1 MSSVTANPRKANRR
15 RSSSVTNAL
24 KQIPLNQQ
32 QEQSYGSENTIQESE
47 VKPLSGKPRPKSR
60 KRRDANDL
68 PDNYH
73 SRGFWDDLKTG
84 RWMLVPSSAL
94 ILALIPVILY
104 INHNMLVQYGLL
116 KPNTSNPFRH
126 LLFISGE
133 QPDGRYTK
141 SIYDFAFLGYYV
153 VFWSFVRQFVTI
165 HILRPM
171 AIALGI
177 KGGKIMRFLEQG
189 YAVFY
194 FSILGTLGIFVMR
207 GLPTWWYKTEYFWI
221 DYPHKQMTWELK
233 TYYLVQAAYWIQ
245 QTILLA
251 AKIEKPRKD
260 FKELVAHHIVTL
272 WLIGWS
278 YNLYL
283 TYIGVSIFVTMDV
296 SDIFLALAKCVNYV
310 SEAASPPFFA
320 FFVGVWSYFRH
331 YLNIWI
337 LWSVYTEFNFIDEKE
352 RTRFAP
358 LEDKW
363 LDWWMKW
370 QIFVPIFLLQLI
382 NLFWYFLIWRILIK
396 AVFYNDLRDERSDDE
411 DEPEGEQTTTE
422 KLKEQ

>member
-1 MSSVTANPRKANRR
+1 MSSPRKLNRT

-32 QEQSYGSENTIQESE
+32 QEQNYNTIQESE
-47 VKPLSGKPRPKSR
+47 VKPLSGKSRPLNRKKPRHE
-60 KRRDANDL
+60 NDL
-68 PDNYH
+68 PDNYI
-73 SRGFWDDLKTG
+73 SRGFKNDLKTG
-84 RWMLVPSSAL
+84 RWMLIPSSSL
-94 ILALIPVILY
+94 IIFSIPIILY
-104 INHNMLVQYGLL
+104 FNHNLLVQYGLL
-116 KPNTSNPFRH
+116 KPNTTNPFKY
-126 LLFISGE
+126 LLFPQGKV
-133 QPDGRYTK
+133 PGGGYTK
-141 SIYDFAFLGYYV
+141 SWYDFVFVANYV

-194 FSILGTLGIFVMR
+194 FSILGTLGIIVMR
-207 GLPTWWYKTEYFWI
+207 GLPTWWYKTEYFWLG
-221 DYPHKQMTWELK
+221 YPHKQMTWELK
-233 TYYLVQAAYWIQ
+233 TYYLIQAAYWVQ

-278 YNLYL
+278 YNVYL
-283 TYIGVSIFVTMDV
+283 TFIGVSVFVTMDV
-296 SDIFLALAKCVNYV
+296 SDVFLALAKCVNYV
-310 SEAASPPFFA
+310 SEWASPPFFA
-320 FFVGVWSYFRH
+320 FFVGVWTYFRH

-337 LWSVYTEFNFIDEKE
+337 LWSVWAEWDLMPEDQ
-352 RTRFAP
+352 RSRFAP
-358 LEDKW
+358 LEDQW
-363 LDWWMKW
+363 LVWWMRW
-370 QIFVPIFLLQLI
+370 QVFVPIFFLQLI

-396 AVFYNDLRDERSDDE
+396 AVVGQDLKDDRSDDE
-411 DEPEGEQTTTE
+411 DDGEGEQTTTE
-422 KLKEQ
+422 KLKDQ

>member
-1 MSSVTANPRKANRR
+1 MSSSTTQRMPNRG

-32 QEQSYGSENTIQESE
+32 QEQSYGKVSE
-47 VKPLSGKPRPKSR
+47 VKPLSGKPRPKKR
-60 KRRDANDL
+60 KASKDDL
-68 PDNYH
+68 PDNYI

-84 RWMLVPSSAL
+84 RWMLIPSSAFL
-94 ILALIPVILY
+94 IMLISPILY
-104 INHNMLVQYGLL
+104 WNHKLLTQYGIL
-116 KPNTSNPFRH
+116 KPDTPNPFKY
-126 LLFISGE
+126 LLWISGE
-133 QPDGRYTK
+133 LPNGTYTK
-141 SIYDFAFLGYYV
+141 SIYDFAFLAQHV

-171 AIALGI
+171 ALSLGI
-177 KGGKIMRFLEQG
+177 KGSKIMRFLEQG

-194 FSILGTLGIFVMR
+194 FTIMGTLGIFVMR

-233 TYYLVQAAYWIQ
+233 TYYLMQAAYWIQ

-278 YNLYL
+278 YNVYL

-310 SEAASPPFFA
+310 SEWASPPFFA
-320 FFVGVWSYFRH
+320 FFVGVWTYFRH

-337 LWSVYTEFNFIDEKE
+337 LWSVYAQWNLIPEKE
-352 RTRFAP
+352 RSRFAP
-358 LEDKW
+358 LEDQW
-363 LDWWMKW
+363 LVWWMKW
-370 QIFVPIFLLQLI
+370 QVFVPIFLLQLI

-411 DEPEGEQTTTE
+411 DEPEGDQTTTE
-422 KLKEQ
+422 KLKAQ